1 MQFQDKVAVVTGAG
15 REGKGI
21 GRSICLALAK
31 EGANIIIADFVKEA
45 ADAVAEEVRAIG
57 VKALSVKVDVSQAA
71 DADALI
77 QTVVSAFGKL
87 DILVNNAGINRDA
100 LLMRMTD
107 EQWDA
112 VLDTNLKG
120 TFNCIR
126 AASRQ
131 MLRQRSGRIV
141 NISSVM
147 GLVGNIGQANYS
159 ASKAGVIGLTK
170 TAARELGSRGITV
183 NAVAP
188 GFIQTV
194 MTEELPEQVRENIGK
209 QIPLVR
215 LGTPEDV
222 AGAVVFLC
230 SDAASYITGQTLNVD
245 GGMVM

>member
-1 MQFQDKVAVVTGAG
+1 LQFQDKVAVVTGAG